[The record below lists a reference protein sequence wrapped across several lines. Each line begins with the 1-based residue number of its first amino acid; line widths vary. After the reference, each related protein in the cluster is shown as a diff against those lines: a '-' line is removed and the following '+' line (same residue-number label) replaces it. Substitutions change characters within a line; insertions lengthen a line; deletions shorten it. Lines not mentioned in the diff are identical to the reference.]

1 MIKLKDLLT
10 EKQEIGGAMIE
21 KIRLLTSQNAHN
33 MARLTL
39 AKEMRSKIL
48 MKNNVQKI
56 LILAPHTD
64 DGELGCGGSIARFI
78 EEGKNVFYAAFSTA
92 EKSVDPKFP
101 NNILEIEVKA
111 ATKKLGIKRENL
123 FIYNNE
129 VRKLN
134 YIRQEILEELIKLK
148 KKIDPDIIFMP
159 SINDIHQDHNTIA
172 QEGLRAFKDR
182 TILGYELIWNNTS
195 FITLKK
201 RHVQA
206 KVDALQEYKSQSDK
220 AYMSHEFIFSLAK
233 SRGVQIGKEYAECF
247 EVIRWVM

>member
-1 MIKLKDLLT
+1 
-10 EKQEIGGAMIE
+10 
-21 KIRLLTSQNAHN
+21 
-33 MARLTL
+33 
-39 AKEMRSKIL
+39 
-48 MKNNVQKI
+48 MKNNIETI

-64 DGELGCGGSIARFI
+64 DGELGCGGGIARFI

-92 EKSVDPKFP
+92 EKSVDPKLP

-123 FIYNNE
+123 FIYRNE

-172 QEGLRAFKDR
+172 QEGLRAFKDK
-182 TILGYELIWNNTS
+182 TILGYELIWNNISFNTTS
-195 FITLKK
+195 FITLKE

-206 KVDALQEYKSQSDK
+206 KVDALKEYKSQNSR
-220 AYMSHEFIFSLAK
+220 AYMSQEFIFSLAK
-233 SRGVQIGKEYAECF
+233 ARGVQIGADYAECF
-247 EVIRWVM
+247 EIMRWVI